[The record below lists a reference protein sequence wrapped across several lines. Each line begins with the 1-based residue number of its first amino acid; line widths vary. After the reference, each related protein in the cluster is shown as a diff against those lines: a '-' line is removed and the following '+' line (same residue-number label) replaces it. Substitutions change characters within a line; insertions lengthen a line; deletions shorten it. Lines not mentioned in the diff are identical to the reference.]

1 MVTQTNNFEQITTG
15 RMAPISERLPAHIV
29 ASAALRANGDE
40 RLRDE
45 YLDWYERGQVD
56 EYCRSRRVLAR
67 DQKEALEEMAVRS

>member
-1 MVTQTNNFEQITTG
+1 MNANIAQLLTG
-15 RMAPISERLPAHIV
+15 RMQPIHERLPANIV

-56 EYCRSRRVLAR
+56 EYCRSRRVLSI
-67 DQKEALEEMAVRS
+67 DQKEALEEMAVR